1 MARVG
6 KVFKWI
12 AIVIVVLIA
21 ALYAFN
27 TLYNRVTG
35 PPASAANVSDLRSL
49 NTALHTYQGKYGH
62 YPNTLAE
69 LGVAASG
76 PASEQGAGL
85 IGSKLASGSA
95 HGYRYT
101 YEKSAQGYSI
111 HADPDGVENN
121 IHLYTDE
128 TSEVRFKRKKAADRA
143 SDVLQ

>member
-12 AIVIVVLIA
+12 AIVIVVVIA

-49 NTALHTYQGKYGH
+49 NTALHTYQAKYGH
-62 YPNTLAE
+62 YPNALAE
-69 LGVAASG
+69 LGVASSG

-85 IGSKLASGSA
+85 IGSKLAAGSA
-95 HGYRYT
+95 HGYRYS
-101 YEKSAQGYSI
+101 YEKSGHGYSI
-111 HADPDGVENN
+111 HADPESDETNM
-121 IHLYTDE
+121 HLFTDE
-128 TSEVRFKRKKAADRA
+128 TSEVRFKRKKPANRS

>member
-12 AIVIVVLIA
+12 AIAIVVLIA

-49 NTALHTYQGKYGH
+49 NTALQTYKVKFGH
-62 YPNTLAE
+62 YPDTLQQ

-76 PASEQGAGL
+76 PASELGAGL
-85 IGSKLASGSA
+85 IGSKLAAGNA

-101 YEKSAQGYSI
+101 YSKSGQGYSI
-111 HADPDGVENN
+111 HADPDGAENN
-121 IHLYTDE
+121 MHLFTDE
-128 TSEVRFKRKKAADRA
+128 TSEVRFKRKKPADRS